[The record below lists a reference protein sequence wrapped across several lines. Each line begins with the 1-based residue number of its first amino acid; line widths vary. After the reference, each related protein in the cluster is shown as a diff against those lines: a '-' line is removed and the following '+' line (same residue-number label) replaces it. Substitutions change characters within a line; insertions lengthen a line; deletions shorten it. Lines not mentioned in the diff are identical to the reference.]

1 IFLVMSKV
9 EFFQINED
17 GMAFLKSHWWELMDK
32 YGVGE
37 SDKDKTFRLIAKKY
51 SEKGR
56 AYHNLSHIRALL
68 NFSDSFKITIKD
80 YQAVCFGIWF
90 HDVIY
95 DTKKSD
101 NEEKSAELAVKIL
114 TELKV
119 PDEIRDMARDM
130 ILSTKKHYPEGASE
144 DTGLFLE

>member
-1 IFLVMSKV
+1 MGEIK
-9 EFFQINED
+9 FFQINED
-17 GMAFLKSHWWELMDK
+17 GLAFLKSHWWELLDK
-32 YGVGE
+32 YGVSE
-37 SDKDKTFRLIAKKY
+37 SDKEKTFRAISEKY

-68 NFSDSFKITIKD
+68 KSSDSFKGTIKD
-80 YQAVCFGIWF
+80 YDAVCFAIWF

-101 NEEKSAELAVKIL
+101 NEEKSAELAIKVL

-119 PDEIRDMARDM
+119 PNEIKDMARDM
-130 ILSTKKHYPEGASE
+130 ILATKKHYPE
-144 DTGLFLE
+144 